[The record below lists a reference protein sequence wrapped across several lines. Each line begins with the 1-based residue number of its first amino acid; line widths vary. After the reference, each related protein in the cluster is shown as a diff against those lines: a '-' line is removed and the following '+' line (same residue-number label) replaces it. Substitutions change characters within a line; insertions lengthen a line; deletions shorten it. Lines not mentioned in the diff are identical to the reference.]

1 MSDQDPV
8 YVKNAFASIAKRYV
22 LTNHV
27 LSMGID
33 IFWRKRVAEIVAADE
48 PKDIL
53 DVATGSGD
61 LAAEVSKACPDAKI
75 IGSDFCPEMLDN
87 ARKRGLENLIVADG
101 LDLPFEDN
109 SFDALTIGFGLRNMA
124 DWAAALRE
132 FKRVVKPGGRLVVL
146 DFSLPERGLF
156 RSTYRFYLHH
166 VLPKV
171 AGVLAGNRAAY
182 AYLGDSIE
190 RFPKGAAMQDLIEE
204 NFGAAESHEPTFEP
218 LMGGISAIY
227 SARLAV

>member
-8 YVKNAFASIAKRYV
+8 FVKNAFASIAKRYV

-33 IFWRKRVAEIVAADE
+33 IFWRKRVAEIVAADD

-61 LAAEVSKACPDAKI
+61 LAAEVSKACPNAKI
-75 IGSDFCPEMLDN
+75 IGSDFCPEMLEN

-146 DFSLPERGLF
+146 DFSLPEKEFQPSIRRGWPHKIAL
-156 RSTYRFYLHH
+156 ST
-166 VLPKV
+166 
-171 AGVLAGNRAAY
+171 
-182 AYLGDSIE
+182 SIC
-190 RFPKGAAMQDLIEE
+190 D
-204 NFGAAESHEPTFEP
+204 
-218 LMGGISAIY
+218 
-227 SARLAV
+227 V